1 MIAKRKAPPLYLPHT
16 IASAEDSPEHKQP
29 AVGMVV
35 SIQCTYSLSIHFL
48 SFSSGKKL
56 SRESFSSK
64 AIGIKIPNFLYNF
77 HWIKKTGI
85 GIRNSKAIGIIL
97 KTMLMETK
105 TRSKNLRLDRSVFQ
119 LDETLLSEVMY
130 FLLRDL

>member
-1 MIAKRKAPPLYLPHT
+1 MINITHLR
-16 IASAEDSPEHKQP
+16 
-29 AVGMVV
+29 
-35 SIQCTYSLSIHFL
+35 
-48 SFSSGKKL
+48 
-56 SRESFSSK
+56 
-64 AIGIKIPNFLYNF
+64 IKF
-77 HWIKKTGI
+77 
-85 GIRNSKAIGIIL
+85 